1 MRGKKEGALFS
12 AKIEKTIFDRLTDY
26 SDTTGIPK
34 TRVVEQALNMYL
46 DRVAPI
52 KIPGDE
58 P

>member
-1 MRGKKEGALFS
+1 MRARKESEHFS
-12 AKIEKTIFDRLTDY
+12 AKIEKTIFDRLADY

-46 DRVAPI
+46 DRVAPV

>member
-1 MRGKKEGALFS
+1 MRARKESEHFS

-46 DRVAPI
+46 DHVAPV
-52 KIPGDE
+52 KIPDNE